1 MYLKFTAMKNFI
13 YTFLLVC
20 IFTASSFKGFA
31 SHVTGGEITYTCT
44 STPGIWQV
52 TLTLY
57 TDCSGVPLCTG
68 TCNGS
73 CSTTVY
79 ITPADSGTY
88 TSSAFLYLVSVSD
101 VDPNPM
107 CASSKSICTN
117 NGCVTA
123 GSFTP
128 GLEKYVFQGNVNL
141 GSTSGIPITICNM
154 RISYSNCCRTTAL
167 TNVSTTSPNF
177 YIEAIINRCLSNS
190 PCNSAPFLTNDPVLA
205 ICGGQSYQY
214 NMGAID
220 PDHDSLSFSFTP
232 SLTAANSPVSYS
244 SPYSATQPFPFYAPA
259 TAPLPLG
266 INCDQNTGDIGFTS
280 SYGAAGAFVGIIAVK
295 IKQWKKVAQVY
306 TLIGTTTRDVQM
318 YLFTCP
324 SNNPPK
330 IMTNPSNGTLPKP
343 FWKVASGSSLC
354 FNVIGKDTDFLPSN
368 IPPISDTTYLSWN
381 SALAS
386 KGATFLPTYN
396 TANRITT
403 GPREDNYQFCW
414 TPDSTMISSIPWIF
428 TVKAIDSRCPYAGKI
443 TRSFS
448 ITVVGSPT
456 ATIIKTPATCY
467 KWNLSY
473 TTPHPEYITSQQW
486 QISNTPGAFNSS
498 DFSSLTSSSIN
509 NFIFNDTGKFV
520 VKLIL
525 TGDNTLGNTVTIF
538 DTIYNQTI
546 YKLSQVLDNEACP
559 GSSIAI
565 KLKAKHTG
573 GKPPFT
579 TIWFDTTQSLII
591 STNDSVS
598 ILPITSKT
606 YLFIVTDSN
615 GCSLADYSNIL
626 IYPMPINSPSVNPT
640 ICQGS
645 NFTFDAGNNNGNIK
659 KYLWNNGDTTRTVIR
674 NVEQNYTVRIFDT
687 MGCSNIN
694 SFNLFVN
701 PLPTT
706 NAGIDTSICFG
717 KSALLHANGANIY
730 QWFALPSNI
739 VIGNNS
745 SLTISPDSTTN
756 YRVLGNDTLNGVS
769 CFKADTVK
777 LIVNPKPTLP
787 VISGP
792 SIVNINQSN
801 NFFVTNHTGS
811 LYNWFLDIGTVSSG
825 QGTNS
830 INGIF
835 TIAGSSQISV
845 AESQNNCWSDTSSKS
860 VTVNIVGG
868 INEQT
873 AFENFNVYPN
883 PASGL
888 LNIEFETSGKNIEIE
903 LFDIL
908 GRSALKGT
916 LQHAGGLFQHAINIS
931 ELNRG
936 VYFLKISADAKSAT
950 VKVTLK

>member
-13 YTFLLVC
+13 YTFLFVC
-20 IFTASSFKGFA
+20 IFTASSFKSFA
-31 SHVTGGEITYTCT
+31 SHLTGGEITYTCT
-44 STPGIWQV
+44 STPGIWQI
-52 TLTLY
+52 TLTIY
-57 TDCSGVPLCTG
+57 ADCSGIPICTN
-68 TCNGS
+68 TCNAG
-73 CSTTVY
+73 CSYDINITAADTGNYSATT
-79 ITPADSGTY
+79 S
-88 TSSAFLYLVSVSD
+88 LYLVSVSD
-101 VDPNPM
+101 VDPNPL
-107 CASSKSICTN
+107 CPSSKSLCTN
-117 NGCVTA
+117 NGCITA
-123 GSFTP
+123 GTFTP
-128 GLEKYVFQGNVNL
+128 GLEKYIFQGNVNL
-141 GSTSGIPITICNM
+141 GTTSGIPSYTCSI
-154 RISYSNCCRTTAL
+154 RISSSSCCRNTSLSNASTGS
-167 TNVSTTSPNF
+167 NV
-177 YIEAIINRCLSNS
+177 YVEAIINRCLSNT
-190 PCNSAPFLTNDPVLA
+190 PCNSAPLLSNDPVVTL
-205 ICGGQSYQY
+205 CGGQAFVF

-220 PDHDSLSFSFTP
+220 PDHDSLSYSFIPSFSATYITP
-232 SLTAANSPVSYS
+232 YT
-244 SPYSATQPFPFYAPA
+244 ATQPFPFLGFA
-259 TAPLPLG
+259 TQLFPLG
-266 INCDQNTGDIGFTS
+266 IGCDANTGDIWFTP
-280 SYGAAGAFVGIIAVK
+280 SYGAGGQFIGVIAVQ
-295 IKQWKKVAQVY
+295 IKQWKKVAGVY
-306 TLIGTTTRDVQM
+306 KLMGITMRENIM
-318 YLFTCP
+318 YLSTCAP
-324 SNNPPK
+324 NHPP
-330 IMTNPSNGTLPKP
+330 IILTNPSLGLQPKIA
-343 FWKVASGSSLC
+343 WKVSSGSSLC
-354 FNVIGKDTDFLPSN
+354 FNVIGKDTDFLLTN

-396 TANRITT
+396 TSNRKIS

-414 TPDSTMISSIPWIF
+414 TPDSTMISSIPYYF
-428 TVKAIDSRCPYAGKI
+428 TVKAIDSRCPSAGKT

-448 ITVVGSPT
+448 ITVVGSPS
-456 ATIIKTPATCY
+456 ATIIKTPTTCY

-486 QISNTPGAFNSS
+486 QISNTSGAFNSS
-498 DFSSLTSSSIN
+498 DFSSLTSSTIS

-525 TGDNTLGNTVTIF
+525 TGDNTLGTTVTIF

-546 YKLSQVLDNEACP
+546 FKLSPVLDTAACP

-573 GKPPFT
+573 GKSPFT
-579 TIWFDTTQSLII
+579 TIWFDTAQSLII

-626 IYPMPINSPSVNPT
+626 IYPLPVNSPSVNPT

-674 NVEQNYTVRIFDT
+674 NVAQNYTVRIFDSL
-687 MGCSNIN
+687 GCSNIN
-694 SFNLFVN
+694 SFYLFVN

-717 KSALLHANGANIY
+717 KSASIHASGANIY

-745 SLTISPDSTTN
+745 LLNISPDTTTN

-777 LIVNPKPTLP
+777 VIVNPKPTLP
-787 VISGP
+787 LISGP
-792 SIVNINQSN
+792 SSVNINQSN

-811 LYNWFLDIGTVSSG
+811 LYNWFLDIGTVSNG

-835 TIAGSSQISV
+835 TNAGSSQISV

-916 LQHAGGLFQHAINIS
+916 LQHAGGLFQHAINIY

>member
-1 MYLKFTAMKNFI
+1 MKNFI
-13 YTFLLVC
+13 YTILFVC
-20 IFTASSFKGFA
+20 IFTASSFKGLA
-31 SHVTGGEITYTCT
+31 SHASGGEITYTCT
-44 STPGIWQV
+44 STPGIWLI

-57 TDCSGVPLCTG
+57 SDCAGVGFCSGICDS
-68 TCNGS
+68 S
-73 CSTTVY
+73 CFATVNIQNY
-79 ITPADSGTY
+79 SGPTY
-88 TSSAFLYLVSVSD
+88 SSSANLNLISVSD
-101 VDPNPM
+101 VDANPY
-107 CASSKSICTN
+107 CSSSKSICTN

-123 GSFTP
+123 GTYSP
-128 GLEKYVFQGNVNL
+128 GIQKYIFQGTVNL
-141 GSTSGIPITICNM
+141 GSSSGISSATCGII
-154 RISYSNCCRTTAL
+154 ISFSQCCRPVTTNSGTGSVGSA
-167 TNVSTTSPNF
+167 F
-177 YIEAIINRCLSNS
+177 YIEARIDRCVSSS
-190 PCNSAPFLTNDPVLA
+190 PCNSSPILTNDPVVV
-205 ICGGQSYQY
+205 ICGGQPFQY

-220 PDHDSLSFSFTP
+220 PDNDSLSYSFAGALQSQGSSVTYNSPYGPSTPFPFIPPASGSMPFGINCNPTTGDIAFTP
-232 SLTAANSPVSYS
+232 SWGS
-244 SPYSATQPFPFYAPA
+244 SGTYTGLISVQ
-259 TAPLPLG
+259 
-266 INCDQNTGDIGFTS
+266 IN
-280 SYGAAGAFVGIIAVK
+280 
-295 IKQWKKVAQVY
+295 QWKKIGGV
-306 TLIGTTTRDVQM
+306 TRLMGTTKRDNIM
-318 YLFTCP
+318 YLMTCSP
-324 SNNPPK
+324 NSLPR
-330 IMTNPSNGTLPKP
+330 ILTNPSIGNQPKLD
-343 FWKVASGSSLC
+343 WKVSSGNTLC
-354 FNVIGKDTDFLPSN
+354 FNVIGKDTDFYPYNTPL
-368 IPPISDTTYLSWN
+368 ISDTTYLIWN

-396 TANRITT
+396 TANRKIN

-414 TPDSTMISSIPWIF
+414 TPDTSMISNTPWLF
-428 TVKAIDSRCPYAGKI
+428 TVKSIDSHCPNSGKT

-456 ATIIKTPATCY
+456 ATIIKTTATCY

-486 QISNTPGAFNSS
+486 QISNTSGVFNSS
-498 DFSSLTSSSIN
+498 DFSSLTSSTIN
-509 NFIFNDTGKFV
+509 NFLFNDTGKFV

-546 YKLSQVLDNEACP
+546 YKLSPVLDTAACP

-591 STNDSVS
+591 STTDSVS
-598 ILPITSKT
+598 ILPVTSKT

-777 LIVNPKPTLP
+777 VIVNPKPTLP

-801 NFFVTNHTGS
+801 NFFVTNHTSS
-811 LYNWFLDIGTVSSG
+811 LYNWFLDIGTVSNG

-845 AESQNNCWSDTSSKS
+845 TESQNNCWSDTSSKS